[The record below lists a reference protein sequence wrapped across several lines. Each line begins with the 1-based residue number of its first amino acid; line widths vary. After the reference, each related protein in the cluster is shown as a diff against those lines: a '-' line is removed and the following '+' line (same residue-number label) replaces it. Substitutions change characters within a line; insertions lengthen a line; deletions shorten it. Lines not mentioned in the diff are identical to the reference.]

1 VTACRALAILL
12 PGCTELSYDRRLVQL
27 MATDKF
33 VFVFVFKFN
42 FLMFFF
48 FFRFSVAKLLLV
60 FWVQ

>member
-33 VFVFVFKFN
+33 VFVFKFN
-42 FLMFFF
+42 FLMYF